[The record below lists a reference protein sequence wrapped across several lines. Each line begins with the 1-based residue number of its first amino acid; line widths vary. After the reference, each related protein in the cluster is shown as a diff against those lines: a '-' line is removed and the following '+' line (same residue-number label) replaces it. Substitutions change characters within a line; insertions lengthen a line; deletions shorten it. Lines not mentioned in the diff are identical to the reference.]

1 MKCAALVII
10 IALLLSFPAF
20 AAGNSIEQS
29 NHQQI
34 NGAGYSSAIY
44 QSSSNMAIVIG
55 NGNYVNQYNELYS
68 NNAAH
73 LGYVSQDIANSIIAD
88 GEANS
93 AYQNN
98 YAYAELLGEMTSI
111 TQTQSNLGTITGTG
125 NSMSQLNDAYARLEE
140 QNRSESY
147 SGANAKAFSNAT
159 AIGMNP
165 YEDENYSSEY
175 AANSSTFSNYQA
187 PSINQQQTNSGI
199 QQGNNN
205 TLSQTSHEDASIY
218 SYSSTYSGSDSNAY
232 ADAYSNAIATGN
244 LSSPY
249 AFAKAYAKALASTD
263 ALEFIEPI
271 SISQSQSNTAAQTG
285 ASNAQTQYNY
295 ANASISSNIFANAY
309 SKADAHAHGS
319 DYQVITDGNCPYCN
333 TTANASA
340 TASAVITLDS
350 LKVSQDQSNNA
361 IQSGN
366 YSSANQE
373 NMGNASI
380 YSYVGA
386 NSSSDVSSGAL
397 ASSEDYMEDSCP
409 NANAIAAAD
418 ANAIA
423 GAYIAAQY
431 IEQIQ
436 SNNGL
441 VVGDSNDLSQS
452 NHATDVINLYAFA
465 GAYDRTSPQAS
476 AHGYTEGD
484 LFPSAGAYAN
494 ATGNAYAKAL
504 THIGANQLADNQSN
518 DASQMG
524 TGNSLT
530 QSNNANSSVYFD
542 LYSHG
547 LDNFSPYA
555 YIDQAGVAYANASY
569 YASSNASVSFSAENI
584 IKKTQENLAMMMSQ
598 SDTLAESNNADLNIP
613 GSSFVNLSIIEE
625 NSVTLV

>member
-1 MKCAALVII
+1 
-10 IALLLSFPAF
+10 
-20 AAGNSIEQS
+20 
-29 NHQQI
+29 
-34 NGAGYSSAIY
+34 
-44 QSSSNMAIVIG
+44 
-55 NGNYVNQYNELYS
+55 
-68 NNAAH
+68 
-73 LGYVSQDIANSIIAD
+73 
-88 GEANS
+88 
-93 AYQNN
+93 
-98 YAYAELLGEMTSI
+98 
-111 TQTQSNLGTITGTG
+111 
-125 NSMSQLNDAYARLEE
+125 
-140 QNRSESY
+140 
-147 SGANAKAFSNAT
+147 
-159 AIGMNP
+159 
-165 YEDENYSSEY
+165 
-175 AANSSTFSNYQA
+175 
-187 PSINQQQTNSGI
+187 
-199 QQGNNN
+199 
-205 TLSQTSHEDASIY
+205 
-218 SYSSTYSGSDSNAY
+218 
-232 ADAYSNAIATGN
+232 
-244 LSSPY
+244 
-249 AFAKAYAKALASTD
+249 
-263 ALEFIEPI
+263 
-271 SISQSQSNTAAQTG
+271 
-285 ASNAQTQYNY
+285 
-295 ANASISSNIFANAY
+295 
-309 SKADAHAHGS
+309 
-319 DYQVITDGNCPYCN
+319 
-333 TTANASA
+333 
-340 TASAVITLDS
+340 
-350 LKVSQDQSNNA
+350 
-361 IQSGN
+361 
-366 YSSANQE
+366 
-373 NMGNASI
+373 MGNASI

-484 LFPSAGAYAN
+484 LFPSAGTYAN

-530 QSNNANSSVYFD
+530 QSNNAYSSVYFD
-542 LYSHG
+542 LYSHD
-547 LDNFSPYA
+547 LDIFSPYA

-569 YASSNASVSFSAENI
+569 SASSNASVSFSAENI